1 MRVCPA
7 GAKGPERKYSPGVCC
22 GAIKRKIEGNPD
34 VRNVSTSFVER
45 QNLTMRMCIRRFTRL
60 TNAFSKKLK
69 TTRFL
74 SRSTTCIIIS
84 AAFTKRWVNLPA
96 KHKMSQPGYQSILDA
111 QIKSVEL
118 LGGAGR
124 ARVIAGAFNG
134 AHGPAHTFTPINVW
148 DLRLVAG
155 KPVSLDL
162 PEAHTAILV
171 GLSGVVRIEGGQAV
185 REA

>member
-1 MRVCPA
+1 
-7 GAKGPERKYSPGVCC
+7 
-22 GAIKRKIEGNPD
+22 
-34 VRNVSTSFVER
+34 
-45 QNLTMRMCIRRFTRL
+45 
-60 TNAFSKKLK
+60 
-69 TTRFL
+69 
-74 SRSTTCIIIS
+74 
-84 AAFTKRWVNLPA
+84 
-96 KHKMSQPGYQSILDA
+96 MSQPGYQSILDA

-162 PEAHTAILV
+162 PEACQGQEDARLCAV
-171 GLSGVVRIEGGQAV
+171 FLQGLL
-185 REA
+185 